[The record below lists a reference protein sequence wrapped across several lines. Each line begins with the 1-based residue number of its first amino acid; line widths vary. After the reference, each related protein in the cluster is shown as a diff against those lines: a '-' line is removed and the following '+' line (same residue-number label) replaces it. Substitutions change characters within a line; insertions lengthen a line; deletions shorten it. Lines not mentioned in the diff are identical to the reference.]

1 MPNQDGKGPKRG
13 KGRGQGSCPPPKK
26 VKEILVAKEQY
37 TEAAVRCKLDK
48 QGCKI
53 SGSAIHV
60 PRGRIGIKG
69 LGMVD
74 FLVKQ
79 CKMVAKYE

>member
-1 MPNQDGKGPKRG
+1 M
-13 KGRGQGSCPPPKK
+13 
-26 VKEILVAKEQY
+26 AKEQY
-37 TEAAVRCKLDK
+37 TEAAVRHKLEK

-53 SGSAIHV
+53 SGNTISV
-60 PRGRIGIKG
+60 PRGRIGING